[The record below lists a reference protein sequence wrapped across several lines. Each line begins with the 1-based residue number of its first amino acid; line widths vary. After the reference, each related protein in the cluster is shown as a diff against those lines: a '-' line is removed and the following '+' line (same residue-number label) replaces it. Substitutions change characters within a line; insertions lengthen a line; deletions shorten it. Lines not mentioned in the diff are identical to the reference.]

1 MEEVSAII
9 QDIIWAIVAF
19 RAVHFLHRLIP
30 LIEKKHV
37 SVKKGGVEVEV
48 E

>member
-1 MEEVSAII
+1 MEILGTII
-9 QDIIWAIVAF
+9 DDIIWAIVAL

-30 LIEKKHV
+30 LIQNKKV

>member
-1 MEEVSAII
+1 MEALIPLFN
-9 QDIIWAIVAF
+9 DIIWAIVAF